1 MEGSTRPQFY
11 MSYGPVQK
19 YKATAHKPIAF
30 EEFRPDGDPLPVST
44 LLSDL
49 RQTVSTSQAIFRLVR
64 LGSPFKEIQS
74 KESPFWIKAWAE
86 DGNAAP
92 VARTG

>member
-1 MEGSTRPQFY
+1 MRPQFY

-49 RQTVSTSQAIFRLVR
+49 RKTVSTTKAIFRLVEI
-64 LGSPFKEIQS
+64 GSPFKHPFTQKS
-74 KESPFWIKAWAE
+74 PPFWIKAWAE
-86 DGNAAP
+86 DGDTAP
-92 VARTG
+92 IARTG